1 MTLDDLW
8 VALCLVLVIEGIM
21 PFLNPEKWQ
30 QMLRQVAD
38 APPESL
44 RWFGLA
50 MMVSGAT
57 MLVWLSP

>member
-21 PFLNPEKWQ
+21 PFLYPEQWQ
-30 QMLRQVAD
+30 RMLRQVTD
-38 APPESL
+38 LPPSSL

-50 MMVSGAT
+50 MMVSGSVIL
-57 MLVWLSP
+57 MWLSP